1 MLWGLRFFDRDQ
13 QKFFGD
19 KDEMK
24 SREVSTRNILLSWIG
39 DFDLQDPA
47 RPTDESYGAITSIL
61 TWQEVTFDVVH
72 LLSNRDGERIR
83 MYIEWLKS
91 YLQRKLHDTIK
102 VEVHFFTDNPNPTD
116 YQFIYQASDQLLRD
130 LDEARHSLFLNLT
143 SGTPAMCA
151 TWLLLGRGVYG
162 ATLLQTSKAR
172 GIERVSLPYDV
183 SLQAKQDYRLIRL
196 SERSPDHAYFDHIP
210 AQSAEMQQVIQLA
223 KLLAPRDVPL
233 IIQGETGTGK
243 EVMAQAIHA
252 ASKRKDG
259 PFIAVNCGAIP
270 ESLVDAEFFGHAKGA
285 FTNADKERKGYF
297 ESAHNGTLFLDELG
311 ELSLSVQVKLL
322 RVLQQG
328 EILRIG
334 ESLVRKVN
342 VRVIAATHR
351 DLLSMVENGTFR
363 EDLFYRLAI
372 GIIHLPSL
380 RERTEDI
387 PQLCELLLKR
397 INDDPVF
404 ASRRLSANALAFIK
418 KQAWLGNIRELD
430 NTLLRAT
437 AWNPNVLELGEE
449 HLRAAL
455 IQRRSRE
462 GAVDVR
468 LSGPVDIYHIINEM
482 KLAYVE
488 AALEQCDGNKSQAA
502 RLLGLKNSQT
512 LENWRLKKFE

>member
-1 MLWGLRFFDRDQ
+1 
-13 QKFFGD
+13 
-19 KDEMK
+19 MK
-24 SREVSTRNILLSWIG
+24 PEKMSTSNILLSWIG
-39 DFDLQDPA
+39 DFDLQDPS
-47 RPTDESYGAITSIL
+47 RPPDESYGAIASIL

-91 YLQRKLHDTIK
+91 YLQRKPHDK
-102 VEVHFFTDNPNPTD
+102 VEVEVHFCTDNPNPTD
-116 YQFIYQASDQLLRD
+116 YQFIYQTSDKLLRV
-130 LDEARHSLFLNLT
+130 LDEGRHNLFLNLT

-162 ATLLQTSKAR
+162 STLLQTSKAR
-172 GIERVSLPYDV
+172 GVERVSLPYDV
-183 SLQAKQDYRLIRL
+183 SLQAKQDHRLIRL
-196 SERSPDHAYFDHIP
+196 SERSPYQAYFDHIP
-210 AQSAEMQQVIQLA
+210 ARSAAMQKVIRLA
-223 KLLAPRDVPL
+223 QLLAPRDVPL

-243 EVMAQAIHA
+243 EVMAHAIHA

-270 ESLVDAEFFGHAKGA
+270 ESLVDAEFFGHVKGA
-285 FTNADKERKGYF
+285 FTNADKDRKGYF

-311 ELSLSVQVKLL
+311 ELPLSVQVKLL

-328 EILRIG
+328 EILRVG
-334 ESLVRKVN
+334 ESTVRKVN

-372 GIIHLPSL
+372 GVIHLPCL
-380 RERTEDI
+380 RDRAEDI
-387 PQLCELLLKR
+387 SQLCELLLTR

-404 ASRRLSANALAFIK
+404 VSKRLSAKALAFIQ

-437 AWNPNVLELGEE
+437 AWNPDVLELGEE

-455 IQRRSRE
+455 IQRRSRT
-462 GAVDVR
+462 GAADIR
-468 LSGPVDIYHIINEM
+468 LSGPVDINQIINEM

-488 AALEQCDGNKSQAA
+488 AALEQCDGKKSQAA
-502 RLLGLKNSQT
+502 RFLGLKNSQT